1 MGFFR
6 PKNKFEYYFNVI
18 GESLYLIIGFAVI
31 LFLIG
36 ISFYELYIGNYK
48 WFKENSAIF
57 IVYIIIIGAVVFFL
71 KDRKKG

>member
-48 WFKENSAIF
+48 
-57 IVYIIIIGAVVFFL
+57 
-71 KDRKKG
+71 